1 MKQRFF
7 RSVVAFS
14 LTASLAATPILT
26 TPIFAQDKPEQNKSK
41 SNLKPLDLKNDPT
54 LIGKRDIN
62 KGNLSLYSL
71 DREVALGRQLSAE
84 VDRSTRLIDD
94 PVVTEYVNRIA
105 QNIVLH
111 SDAKVPF
118 TIKVID
124 ANEVNAFALPGGFLY
139 VNRGLLEAAE
149 NEAEVAGV
157 MAHEIA
163 HVTARHGIEQ
173 ASKGEIMQW
182 GSIPLIFLGG
192 LGGFIIQQVAGL
204 AIPLTFLKFSRG
216 AEKEAD
222 RLGAQYM
229 WASGYDPNALITFF
243 EKLQSQEKRKPG
255 TLEKVFSTH
264 PMTGDRIKEV
274 RELIPRFPDR
284 GEYQIST
291 SEFREVKARLVSASA
306 SSRPINSRDDGRPTL
321 KRRPQ
326 TQTDDAT
333 GDSGD
338 DSDAPNRPVLKRR
351 DSSGDPDVNSRDEE
365 SRSGSSSDGRPV
377 LKRRDSSAEPEASK
391 PETPSPESTAGDAGR
406 PVLKR
411 REGSSDTEPAP
422 VPAKQEPAKPAD
434 SSTKS
439 TNSDSNSDGRPVL
452 KKKTDSNNST
462 SGTSGSKPANN
473 WAIKP
478 PNN

>member
-7 RSVVAFS
+7 RRVAAFS
-14 LTASLAATPILT
+14 LTASLIATPILT
-26 TPIFAQDKPEQNKSK
+26 TPAFAQDKSDQKQSK
-41 SNLKPLDLKNDPT
+41 SNLKPLDAKNDPT

-84 VDRSTRLIDD
+84 VDRSTKLIDD
-94 PVVTEYVNRIA
+94 PVVTEYINRIA

-229 WASGYDPNALITFF
+229 WASGYDPNALVTFF
-243 EKLQSQEKRKPG
+243 EKLQAQEKRKPG

-291 SEFREVKARLVSASA
+291 SEFREVKARLISVSGASRA
-306 SSRPINSRDDGRPTL
+306 AGSRDDGRPTL

-326 TQTDDAT
+326 SQSDDSV
-333 GDSGD
+333 GDSD
-338 DSDAPNRPVLKRR
+338 TPNRPVLKRR
-351 DSSGDPDVNSRDEE
+351 DSADDADVNNDASSD
-365 SRSGSSSDGRPV
+365 SGGRPTLKRREGSTETEAEKPEASSDG
-377 LKRRDSSAEPEASK
+377 
-391 PETPSPESTAGDAGR
+391 TGR

-411 REGSSDTEPAP
+411 REGSSDTEPVTVKP
-422 VPAKQEPAKPAD
+422 ESAKPESAKPANSTGSAGKPE
-434 SSTKS
+434 SSS
-439 TNSDSNSDGRPVL
+439 PENNSADRPVL
-452 KKKTDSNNST
+452 KKKADTAGDS
-462 SGTSGSKPANN
+462 SKTPNN
-473 WAIKP
+473 WPIKP
-478 PNN
+478 PSN